1 MYKVYT
7 LYTLYTFTL
16 LHIICILSHKCPYKF
31 PRKTYLVI
39 CNLKVDGPLHGSVLT
54 DLVICDSWDEW
65 HFHELHWLPIYK
77 RIVFK
82 LLLLVYRSV
91 NQLAPTYLCELL
103 KPYEEVQMR
112 DDLRSTTQHLLHIP
126 RSGSVFFG
134 DWSFRVAG
142 PTEWNALPLDIKQ
155 ANSIE
160 TFKSKLK
167 TNLFKQHFG
176 KTQEWIWW
184 MMRDSVGWQLNV
196 IKWIIF

>member
-1 MYKVYT
+1 MHSTYGVLFKSNFTNITPV
-7 LYTLYTFTL
+7 LY
-16 LHIICILSHKCPYKF
+16 
-31 PRKTYLVI
+31 
-39 CNLKVDGPLHGSVLT
+39 
-54 DLVICDSWDEW
+54 
-65 HFHELHWLPIYK
+65 ELHWLPIYK

-82 LLLLVYRSV
+82 LLLLVYWSV

-126 RSGSVFFG
+126 WSGSVSFG
-134 DWSFRVAG
+134 DRSFRVAG

-167 TNLFKQHFG
+167 THLFKQHFG
-176 KTQEWIWW
+176 KTQEWIWR

-196 IKWIIF
+196 IKWMIFLI